1 MTKYLYRIHFWLLI
15 LFMVTCTKAP
25 IHAQEINCHVTVNS
39 DKIEGSNKQVFQTLQ
54 KSIEDYINTTKWTN
68 MTFADMERI
77 ECNMMIIVSGVNDNE
92 YSCEMT
98 LQSRRPVYGTSY
110 STPVLNIRDKYFN
123 FTYQEFD
130 RLEYQQSTFTTNLT
144 AMLAYYSY
152 LVIGYD
158 LATYSRMGGQGCF
171 DACEAIVQ
179 TCQGASMTE
188 PEQQA
193 WLAYD
198 RSSGNKNRYAIISN
212 LNDAAFKPF
221 REYLYEYHR
230 LGLDQMS
237 ANVAN
242 GRARIAEGM
251 DVLVK
256 ANQARPATYIVTLFL
271 DAKADELADIFHGG
285 TDKEK
290 KDVYEALMRLDPT
303 RQNTYDRINDQ

>member
-1 MTKYLYRIHFWLLI
+1 MRKLCTTILAVTVGCLL
-15 LFMVTCTKAP
+15 AS
-25 IHAQEINCHVTVNS
+25 AQELNCRVTVNS
-39 DKIEGSNKQVFQTLQ
+39 DKIEGSNKQMFQTLQ
-54 KSIEDYINTTKWTN
+54 QSIEDYINTSKWTN

-77 ECNMMIIVSGVNDNE
+77 ECSMLILVSSVKDNAFT
-92 YSCEMT
+92 CEMT

-110 STPVLNIRDKYFN
+110 SSPVLNLRDKYFN

-144 AMLAYYSY
+144 AMLAYYCY
-152 LVIGYD
+152 LIIGFD

-179 TCQGASMTE
+179 TCQGASMSE
-188 PEQQA
+188 DEQQA

-212 LNDAAFKPF
+212 LQDAAFKPL
-221 REYLYEYHR
+221 REYIYEYHR
-230 LGLDQMS
+230 LGLDQMA

-251 DVLVK
+251 QVLLNAYK
-256 ANQARPATYIVTLFL
+256 ARPATYIVTIFL

-290 KDVYEALMRLDPT
+290 KDVYETLMKIDPT
-303 RQNTYDRINDQ
+303 RQNTYDRINE

>member
-1 MTKYLYRIHFWLLI
+1 MF
-15 LFMVTCTKAP
+15 
-25 IHAQEINCHVTVNS
+25 E
-39 DKIEGSNKQVFQTLQ
+39 TLQ
-54 KSIEDYINTTKWTN
+54 KSVEDYINTTKWTN

-77 ECNMMIIVSGVNDNE
+77 ECNMMIIVSGVSDNE
-92 YSCEMT
+92 YTCEMT

-110 STPVLNIRDKYFN
+110 TTPVLNIRDKYFN

-130 RLEYQQSTFTTNLT
+130 RLDYQQSTFTTNLT
-144 AMLAYYSY
+144 AMLAYYCY
-152 LVIGYD
+152 LVIGFD

-171 DACEAIVQ
+171 DACESIVQ
-179 TCQGASMTE
+179 TCQSASMTE
-188 PEQQA
+188 HEQQA

-221 REYLYEYHR
+221 REYIYEYHR

-242 GRARIAEGM
+242 GRARIAEGI

-256 ANQARPATYIVTLFL
+256 ANQARPATYIVTIFL

-290 KDVYEALMRLDPT
+290 KDVYEALMRIDPT
-303 RQNTYDRINDQ
+303 RQNTYDRINEK

>member
-1 MTKYLYRIHFWLLI
+1 ML
-15 LFMVTCTKAP
+15 CA
-25 IHAQEINCHVTVNS
+25 AQELNCRVTVNS
-39 DKIEGSNKQVFQTLQ
+39 DKIEGSNKQMFQTLQ
-54 KSIEDYINTTKWTN
+54 QSVEDYINTTKWTN
-68 MTFADMERI
+68 MTFAETERI
-77 ECNMMIIVSGVNDNE
+77 ECSMLIVIASVSDNE
-92 YSCEMT
+92 YNCEMT

-130 RLEYQQSTFTTNLT
+130 CLDFQQNTFNTNLT
-144 AMLAYYSY
+144 AMLAYYCY
-152 LVIGYD
+152 LIIGCD

-171 DACEAIVQ
+171 DACDAIVQ
-179 TCQGASMTE
+179 TCQGASMRE
-188 PEQQA
+188 EEQQA

-198 RSSGNKNRYAIISN
+198 RNSGNRNRYAIISN
-212 LNDAAFKPF
+212 LQDAAFKPF
-221 REYLYEYHR
+221 REYIYEYHR

-251 DVLVK
+251 EVLQK
-256 ANQARPATYIVTLFL
+256 ANTARPATYIVTIFL

-290 KDVYEALMRLDPT
+290 KLVYETLMRIDPT
-303 RQNTYDRINDQ
+303 RQNTYDRINE